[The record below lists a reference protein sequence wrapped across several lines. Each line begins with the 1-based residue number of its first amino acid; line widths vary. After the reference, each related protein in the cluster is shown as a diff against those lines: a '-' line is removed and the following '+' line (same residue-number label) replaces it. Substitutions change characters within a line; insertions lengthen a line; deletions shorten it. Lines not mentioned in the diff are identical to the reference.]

1 MTDNVNHP
9 GHYCQGGVECIDAL
23 VAATTDLT
31 GMDAVCT
38 ANAIKYLWRWKRKN
52 GVEDLRKA
60 QWYISR
66 LIAYNSCLRDPTTG
80 GNQMRSDS
88 IGKSIQG
95 PDGRACH
102 RQNLQDGTDEKT
114 AFQESHIDTGRSVRL
129 SDSGGIS
136 TERGEIMTAKEYL
149 SRIRRQNQI
158 VKQVEKELAAVKA
171 DIVSLKAASLAEKV
185 SGSRHAD
192 LADSYIRLEK
202 YFDKVNAE
210 WDVLID
216 MREEAKTMIRALP
229 DEHQQAVLYAR
240 YINCDRWETIA
251 FDMHYSWRGI
261 FGLHGEALKA
271 FERVHRSALLKG
283 V

>member
-1 MTDNVNHP
+1 
-9 GHYCQGGVECIDAL
+9 
-23 VAATTDLT
+23 
-31 GMDAVCT
+31 
-38 ANAIKYLWRWKRKN
+38 
-52 GVEDLRKA
+52 
-60 QWYISR
+60 
-66 LIAYNSCLRDPTTG
+66 
-80 GNQMRSDS
+80 
-88 IGKSIQG
+88 
-95 PDGRACH
+95 
-102 RQNLQDGTDEKT
+102 
-114 AFQESHIDTGRSVRL
+114 
-129 SDSGGIS
+129 
-136 TERGEIMTAKEYL
+136 MTAKEYL

-240 YINCDRWETIA
+240 YINCQNWEDIA
-251 FDMHYSWRGI
+251 VEMGYSWQGV
-261 FGLHGEALKA
+261 FKLHGRALQSFSKVNNM
-271 FERVHRSALLKG
+271 RIKSR
-283 V
+283 